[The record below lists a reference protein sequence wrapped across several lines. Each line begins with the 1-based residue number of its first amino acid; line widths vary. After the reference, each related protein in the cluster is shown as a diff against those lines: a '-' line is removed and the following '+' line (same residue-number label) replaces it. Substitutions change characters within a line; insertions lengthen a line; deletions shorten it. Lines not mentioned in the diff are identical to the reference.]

1 MRPRA
6 ASRVAPALVC
16 LLALACNSSSKRAP
30 TPRASGVPS
39 ASAASTTSAAPSSSA
54 ASAPSASAAAT
65 APKLSTV
72 RTDETVVVF
81 PALGSWDAPTKSW
94 RLELHVWIYEPEED
108 SKRRQILTDAIAK
121 ALKVGPNDKE
131 REVLQRRLRPFL
143 ADNESGKRLAIQL
156 DETQLTLP
164 ESADDGHALSTVY
177 IPEALVPA
185 SGGARRMQI
194 VLSDIDSRRFQ
205 AVAYFLPPKG
215 TLVVSDIDD
224 TVKITEVT
232 DTAKLVRR
240 TFLQPFSFVKG
251 LPRSYEKLLGT
262 NGHLHFLSS
271 SPWQLFPEL
280 STQLRGAGFPPAT
293 YSLKRFRPAAFELDK
308 LLADPLQTK
317 ASELEKLARRF
328 PLRQFVLVGDSGE
341 QDPEVYGAFARKHP
355 KLVTRIAIRNVTDEK
370 PDSDRIKAAFKGIAA
385 EKWQLF
391 SKPAELK

>member
-6 ASRVAPALVC
+6 ASRVAPALLC

-39 ASAASTTSAAPSSSA
+39 VSAASTTSAAPSSSA

-81 PALGSWDAPTKSW
+81 PALGSWDAPKKSW

-194 VLSDIDSRRFQ
+194 VLSDVDSRRFQ

-215 TLVVSDIDD
+215 TLVRQRH
-224 TVKITEVT
+224 
-232 DTAKLVRR
+232 RR
-240 TFLQPFSFVKG
+240 HGQDHRGHGHGQARASYVPPALQLREGAAAQLREAAGHERTPPLPVVEPLAALPGAVHAASGRGLSPCHLQPQAI
-251 LPRSYEKLLGT
+251 
-262 NGHLHFLSS
+262 SS
-271 SPWQLFPEL
+271 
-280 STQLRGAGFPPAT
+280 RGFRAGQAAGRLAPDQSQRAR
-293 YSLKRFRPAAFELDK
+293 KARPALSLCGNSFSSATRESK
-308 LLADPLQTK
+308 TQKSTA
-317 ASELEKLARRF
+317 
-328 PLRQFVLVGDSGE
+328 PLR
-341 QDPEVYGAFARKHP
+341 AN
-355 KLVTRIAIRNVTDEK
+355 TRSWSLASRSAT
-370 PDSDRIKAAFKGIAA
+370 
-385 EKWQLF
+385 
-391 SKPAELK
+391 